1 MEPYRR
7 TLYILSSFVFLVM
20 LGMTMISPILPLYAV
35 EMGASV
41 FMVSLLV
48 AAFAIARMFLDLPAG
63 LLGQRYHP
71 KSLMML
77 GLFLVTVSSILCG
90 LAPNYWVLLLGR
102 VIEGIGS
109 AFFTTMATTLL
120 AVVVPQKNR
129 GKDMSMFTGLLL
141 LGGIFGPGFGGV
153 IASIWG
159 LNAPFFFYAFLV
171 SLGIVL
177 VAVLVERTAIPHK
190 ASEIKL
196 EDIKQVMSEPSIILV
211 NIATLSLFFTRAG
224 VTSTLVP
231 LFAYKNLQITEFLL
245 GITLTCTSLFMFFT
259 MTSSGTYTDKH
270 GRKPS
275 MMACLFLTGIVV
287 MFLPFT
293 WNYPSFVTVMVVYGL
308 MLGLSGPITAWLI
321 DLTPTNR
328 IGVSMGVFRTVND
341 AGFVAGPLI
350 LGSIASV
357 TMKNDIISPI
367 PFLVASVYLF
377 VIGALLWKTRDPVKD
392 GKRPQILGPPEQ

>member
-1 MEPYRR
+1 MEAYRK
-7 TLYILSSFVFLVM
+7 TLYILSTFVFLVM

-35 EMGASV
+35 DMGASI
-41 FMVSLLV
+41 FMVSLLI
-48 AAFAIARMFLDLPAG
+48 AAFAIARMCLDLPAG
-63 LLGQRYHP
+63 LLGRRYHP
-71 KSLMML
+71 KSLMIL
-77 GLFLVTVSSILCG
+77 GLFLVTASSILCG

-159 LNAPFFFYAFLV
+159 LRAPFFFYAFLV
-171 SLGIVL
+171 GIGMVL
-177 VAVLVERTAIPHK
+177 VTVLIERTAVPHQ
-190 ASEIKL
+190 ASKIKL
-196 EDIKQVMSEPSIILV
+196 EEIKQVLSEPSILLV

-224 VTSTLVP
+224 ITSTLVP
-231 LFAYKNLQITEFLL
+231 LFAYKNLQITEFML
-245 GITLTCTSLFMFFT
+245 GITLTCTALFMFFT
-259 MTSSGTYTDKH
+259 MTPSGTYTDKH
-270 GRKPS
+270 GRKTS
-275 MMACLFLTGIVV
+275 MMACLILTGLIV

-293 WNYPSFVTVMVVYGL
+293 WNYPSFVTVMVIYGL
-308 MLGLSGPITAWLI
+308 MLGISGPITAWLI
-321 DLTPTNR
+321 DLTPKDR
-328 IGVSMGVFRTVND
+328 IGVAMGVFRTVND

-350 LGSIASV
+350 LGSVASV
-357 TMKNDIISPI
+357 TMKGDMISPI

-377 VIGALLWKTRDPVKD
+377 VVGALLLKTRDPVKD
-392 GKRPQILGPPEQ
+392 GEKPVGLEPPVQ